1 MSEKVLAVKG
11 LSKHFGGVMAVN
23 DVDFS
28 VSEGEILG
36 IIGPNGAGK
45 STTFD
50 LLTGLTRPSAGEV
63 IFDGRN
69 ITHRKPHQITALGVG
84 RTFQKIRVFA
94 GMSVVEN
101 AMVGAFARL
110 NTVGAAVARA
120 EEALDFVGLLG
131 QRDRSASSLTLVDR
145 KKLELAR
152 ALCTEPTLLL
162 VDELMCGLN
171 PEETKESVDLLRQL
185 NTKGI
190 TILLVEH
197 VMGVITALSHRIMVL
212 SYGVKIAD
220 GDPSEVMKD
229 AQVVEAYL
237 GGTV

>member
-1 MSEKVLAVKG
+1 MSEMVLSVKG
-11 LSKHFGGVMAVN
+11 LSKHFGGVMAVKN
-23 DVDFS
+23 VDFS

-50 LLTGLTRPSAGEV
+50 LLTGLTKPSAGKV
-63 IFDGRN
+63 FFDGHDV
-69 ITHRKPHQITALGVG
+69 THRKPHQITALGVG
-84 RTFQKIRVFA
+84 RTFQKIRVFS
-94 GMSVVEN
+94 GLSVLEN
-101 AMVGAFARL
+101 AMIGAFARL
-110 NTVGAAVARA
+110 NTVSAAVARA
-120 EEALDFVGLLG
+120 EEALAFVGLLG
-131 QRDRSASSLTLVDR
+131 QRNRTASSLTLVDR

-152 ALCTEPTLLL
+152 ALCTEPKLLL

-171 PEETKESVDLLRQL
+171 AEETKESVDLLRHL
-185 NTKGI
+185 NNDGI

-197 VMGVITALSHRIMVL
+197 VMDVINALSHRVMVL

-220 GDPSEVMKD
+220 GDPQAVMKD